1 MSEAIRWWAVMQVV
15 SLAVL
20 PLCLAMFSRLPDRG
34 YSLSKP
40 FALLFLGFGFWFL
53 NSIGLLPNSRGG
65 IIATLLVLTLIA
77 GAFACQNR
85 DELRTLASRHWRYV
99 IAVEL
104 MLLVT
109 FMVAVWLRH
118 LVGQIQGTEQPMD
131 LMFINAATV
140 AERFPP
146 QDPWLAGYDVAYYY
160 FGYLIVAMIGKMAG
174 VPTEVA
180 YNLGLGMIA
189 SLTFVG
195 AFGLVYNLV
204 QAQEEG
210 DAPPRAEEAMT
221 VLTPA
226 SAPVNWRPP
235 IFGIAAALMLVVM
248 GNLAFVLHFASCN
261 GIGNR
266 GFYEWIDV
274 SGLTADETCE
284 TWYPSQF
291 FSFFDA
297 SRIYLLDTELQF
309 RGITEFPMFSV
320 LLGDLHPHVMAL
332 PFVLLAAGVAL
343 ALFRSVE
350 PLDLT
355 YWLRRPLQLVA
366 VAVMLGAL
374 AFINTWDIATMA
386 FVVVLA
392 VLAANFLQ
400 MRASP
405 PRPVA
410 ADGGATAGA
419 AKAALTQDE
428 QLFLGIAAVV
438 YAVGLAAMLITL
450 DLSPLMRL
458 LLVAGSVVLF
468 GLFALYLSRDDW
480 SFPVELTARTVTFA
494 VPLLLLAVDLYIP
507 FFMSFESQASGI
519 GASVTRPGVE
529 FAGTRPVWAFLF
541 WGPLFVVVVPYVG
554 ARLLAAKERITRR
567 AVLVASML
575 PAAVILGWGVLF
587 LWQQALDSPKLAGA
601 GGLATQIG
609 DRGSEWLTA
618 LVFAAV
624 LAGSVLALWLEATA
638 PKDEG
643 GREGNVFVLLLA
655 STAFLLVL
663 GCEFFYVGDLF
674 NSRMNTVFK
683 LYYQAWLLLALAG
696 GFALYRLAGAL
707 HATEGAKQERRLY
720 LGWAGAVAIVLA
732 GAALY
737 PLGGT
742 FNRTRP
748 YSEDGNLIT
757 STNSLNGLNHFS
769 EGERAAIDWLKKR
782 AQGQD
787 IVIAEAV
794 GNDYTE
800 AARISAATGAP
811 AILGWGGHEDQWRGS
826 SAPRAGRFEDVN
838 ALYSGEIS
846 RLREIVEK
854 YDVTYI
860 VVGDLE
866 RRTYG
871 EPALQRFVEMPVA
884 FQSGTVTI
892 YSTAG
897 LEDEVTAA
905 P

>member
-15 SLAVL
+15 SIAVL

-65 IIATLLVLTLIA
+65 IIAALLVLTLIS
-77 GAFACQNR
+77 GTFAYQNR
-85 DELRTLASRHWRYV
+85 DELRGLAYRHWRYV
-99 IAVEL
+99 IAVEV
-104 MLLVT
+104 MLLLT
-109 FMVAVWLRH
+109 FLVAVWLRH
-118 LVGQIQGTEQPMD
+118 LIGQIQGTEQPMD

-140 AERFPP
+140 ADRFPP

-160 FGYLIVAMIGKMAG
+160 FGYLIVAMVGKMAG

-204 QAQEEG
+204 KAQEDG
-210 DAPPRAEEAMT
+210 DGPPRAEEAVT
-221 VLTPA
+221 APTPA
-226 SAPVNWRPP
+226 SARVNWRPP

-261 GIGNR
+261 GIGGR
-266 GFYEWIDV
+266 GFYEWVDV

-291 FSFFDA
+291 FGFFDA
-297 SRIYLLDTELQF
+297 SRIYRMDNGDF
-309 RGITEFPMFSV
+309 RGITEFPMFSF
-320 LLGDLHPHVMAL
+320 LLGDLHPHLMAL
-332 PFVLLAAGVAL
+332 PFVLLVAGVAL
-343 ALFRSVE
+343 ALFRSAE

-366 VAVMLGAL
+366 VSVMLGAL

-386 FVVVLA
+386 FVIVLA
-392 VLAANFLQ
+392 ALAANFLQ
-400 MRASP
+400 MRAAH
-405 PRPVA
+405 PRPPPV
-410 ADGGATAGA
+410 DGEGTAGA
-419 AKAALTQDE
+419 AKTALTQDE

-438 YAVGLAAMLITL
+438 YAVALGAMLIAL

-458 LLVAGSVVLF
+458 SLAAGSVVLF
-468 GLFALYLSRDDW
+468 ALFALYLSRDNW
-480 SFPVELTARTVTFA
+480 SFPVELAARTVTFA

-519 GASVTRPGVE
+519 GASVTRPGVD

-554 ARLLAAKERITRR
+554 TRLLAARERITRR
-567 AVLVASML
+567 AVLGASML
-575 PAAVILGWGVLF
+575 PAAVILGWVVLF
-587 LWQQALDSPKLAGA
+587 LWQQAVDSPKLAGA

-609 DRGSEWLTA
+609 DRGGEWLTA
-618 LVFAAV
+618 LAFAAV
-624 LAGSVLALWLEATA
+624 LGGSVLALWLEATA
-638 PKDEG
+638 PKDER
-643 GREGNVFVLLLA
+643 GRQNHVFVLTLA

-696 GFALYRLAGAL
+696 GFALYRLAAAL
-707 HATEGAKQERRLY
+707 QSREGTKGERRLY

-748 YSEDGNLIT
+748 YSQDGNLIT

-769 EGERAAIDWLKKR
+769 EGERAAIDWLKER

-846 RLREIVEK
+846 RLREIVKK
-854 YDVTYI
+854 YDVTYV

-871 EPALQRFVEMPVA
+871 EPALQRFADMPVA